1 MVVNKGPTIQSI
13 NEDCDKIRCQK
24 NRHFLLKKIFCK
36 LYFCSTSQKLEKK
49 YHYGTLPLNAFTA
62 RNYLMKVF

>member
-1 MVVNKGPTIQSI
+1 MMTVIKYDANKIDI
-13 NEDCDKIRCQK
+13 FYK
-24 NRHFLLKKIFCK
+24 KKICK

-49 YHYGTLPLNAFTA
+49 YGALPLNAFTA